1 MNNKSEIEESK
12 AFATGL
18 FQGTQIV
25 SYYMKDCHP
34 LIEGV
39 IIKSE
44 TGHREACL
52 KGLWMRAYA
61 WMQTIG
67 KLNDPLDFQAISA
80 GNRALLEITVDLVLL
95 HHDKTNESGWKMF
108 WWNLSEKLKASEQ
121 IISFYNE
128 QGLTVPDT
136 YEAQEIF
143 CRDEKSIID
152 NMRVTLWPNKKNPSK
167 PVHPDRWT
175 GNGNLF
181 DDIVK
186 ADQLYGS
193 VIKADIGLT
202 LVEYY
207 RTEYRK
213 MNWRIHSGV
222 ASFWNQPPEA
232 YNLTC
237 GFALKW
243 CADFGML
250 CTKIILND
258 FGFDV
263 AVEGLKQE
271 WESIK
276 SQRDLVCFQELDK
289 FHRGVRSETTKA

>member
-1 MNNKSEIEESK
+1 MENKTEIEESK

-18 FQGTQIV
+18 FQGAQIV
-25 SYYMKDCHP
+25 SHYMKDRYP

-39 IIKSE
+39 IIKTE

-61 WMQTIG
+61 WMQTLE
-67 KLNDPLDFQAISA
+67 KLDGPLDFQAVSV

-121 IISFYNE
+121 IVNFYTE
-128 QGLTVPDT
+128 QGLLVPDT
-136 YEAQEIF
+136 YEAQKIF
-143 CRDEKSIID
+143 YRDEKSIVD
-152 NMRVTLWPNKKNPSK
+152 NMRITLWPYKKNPSK

-175 GNGNLF
+175 GNSNLF
-181 DDIVK
+181 PDTEK

-193 VIKADIGLT
+193 VIKTDVGST

-232 YNLTC
+232 FNLVC

-258 FGFDV
+258 FEFD
-263 AVEGLKQE
+263 AALEGLKQE
-271 WESIK
+271 WEEIK
-276 SQRDLVCFQELDK
+276 RQRDSVFAQELYK
-289 FHRGVRSETTKA
+289 FHSRE

>member
-1 MNNKSEIEESK
+1 MENVSEIEESK

-18 FQGTQIV
+18 FQGAQIV
-25 SYYMKDCHP
+25 ARYMKDRYP
-34 LIEGV
+34 LIEAI
-39 IIKSE
+39 IIKSQ

-61 WMQTIG
+61 WMQTLE
-67 KLNDPLDFQAISA
+67 KLNDPLDFQAISV
-80 GNRALLEITVDLVLL
+80 GNRALLEITVDLILL

-121 IISFYNE
+121 IVNFYTE
-128 QGLTVPDT
+128 QGLAVPDK
-136 YEAQEIF
+136 YEAQEEF
-143 CRDEKSIID
+143 LRNEKASVE
-152 NMRVTLWPNKKNPSK
+152 NMRTTLWPYKKNPSK

-175 GNGNLF
+175 GSGNLF
-181 DDIVK
+181 PDIEK
-186 ADQLYGS
+186 ADQLFGS
-193 VIKADIGLT
+193 VIKDDIDST

-222 ASFWNQPPEA
+222 TSFWNQPPQA
-232 YNLTC
+232 YNLVC
-237 GFALKW
+237 GFAIKW

-258 FGFDV
+258 FRFD
-263 AVEGLKQE
+263 AVLEGLKQE
-271 WESIK
+271 WENIK
-276 SQRDLVCFQELDK
+276 QQRNFVFAQELYK
-289 FHRGVRSETTKA
+289 FHSR

>member
-1 MNNKSEIEESK
+1 MENEFEIEESK

-18 FQGTQIV
+18 FQGAQLV
-25 SYYMKDCHP
+25 SQYMKDRYP

-44 TGHREACL
+44 TGHREAAL

-61 WMQTIG
+61 WMQTLG
-67 KLNDPLDFQAISA
+67 KLNDPLDFQAISV
-80 GNRALLEITVDLVLL
+80 GNRALLEVTVDLVLL

-108 WWNLSEKLKASEQ
+108 QWNVSEKMKASEQ
-121 IISFYNE
+121 IVNFYNE
-128 QGLTVPDT
+128 QGLSVPDT

-143 CRDEKSIID
+143 FRNEKSIVD
-152 NMRVTLWPNKKNPSK
+152 NIRVTLWPNKKNPSK

-175 GNGNLF
+175 GNSNLF
-181 DDIVK
+181 PDIEN
-186 ADQLYGS
+186 ADRLYGS
-193 VIKADIGLT
+193 VIKADMGST

-232 YNLTC
+232 FNLVAAF
-237 GFALKW
+237 GFKW
-243 CADFGML
+243 CADFSML
-250 CTKIILND
+250 CTKIILTD
-258 FGFDV
+258 FGFDI
-263 AVEGLKQE
+263 ALEGLEQE
-271 WESIK
+271 WEKIK
-276 SQRDLVCFQELDK
+276 NQRDLVCFQALNK
-289 FHRGVRSETTKA
+289 FHSGE

>member
-1 MNNKSEIEESK
+1 MENKSEIEETK

-18 FQGTQIV
+18 FQGSQIV
-25 SYYMKDCHP
+25 SQYMKDRYP
-34 LIEGV
+34 LIEAV

-44 TGHREACL
+44 AGHREASI

-61 WMQTIG
+61 WMQTLG
-67 KLNDPLDFQAISA
+67 KLNDPLDFQAISV

-95 HHDKTNESGWKMF
+95 HHDKTNESGWKIF
-108 WWNLSEKLKASEQ
+108 QWNVSEKMKASEQ
-121 IISFYNE
+121 IVNFYRE
-128 QGLTVPDT
+128 QGLNVPDR

-143 CRDEKSIID
+143 YRDEKSIVD
-152 NMRVTLWPNKKNPSK
+152 NIRVTLWPNKKNPGK

-175 GNGNLF
+175 GNGSLF
-181 DDIVK
+181 DDVVK
-186 ADQLYGS
+186 ADHLYGS
-193 VIKADIGLT
+193 VIKADIDST

-222 ASFWNQPPEA
+222 AGFWNQPPQS
-232 YNLTC
+232 YNLLC

-243 CADFGML
+243 CADFAML

-263 AVEGLKQE
+263 ALNGLKEE
-271 WESIK
+271 WENIK
-276 SQRDLVCFQELDK
+276 SQRDLVYFQHLDK
-289 FHRGVRSETTKA
+289 FHRGE